1 MAHHGQMGIDE
12 PDGAG
17 RQAQQ
22 RLVGFGRAVSDPTR
36 VAILGVLTAS
46 DGLTVADLTE
56 HFGLHHS
63 AIRAHLQ
70 VLSAAG
76 LIDQENG
83 PAVGRGR
90 PARIFQA
97 VPGALERWGAGGPHE
112 ELATML
118 VDIASKDADV
128 ATAGRRAGARL
139 ARKSGQTDQLA
150 QVEAVTRR
158 LGFEPAAAVRSGD
171 QVRIRLGVCAF
182 AANAEAAPELVCGLH
197 RGVLEGAID
206 GTGPL
211 RLCELRVADPRRGG
225 CEVILGPLQEAS

>member
-1 MAHHGQMGIDE
+1 MGIEE
-12 PDGAG
+12 PGHEG
-17 RQAQQ
+17 QQAQG

-36 VAILGVLTAS
+36 VAILGALTAS
-46 DGLTVADLTE
+46 SGLTVAGLTE

-70 VLSAAG
+70 VLTAAG
-76 LIDQENG
+76 LVRQENG
-83 PAVGRGR
+83 PAAGRGR
-90 PARIFQA
+90 PAKIFQA

-118 VDIASKDADV
+118 ADIVARGVDV

-139 ARKSGQTDQLA
+139 AEESGQADQLA

-158 LGFEPAAAVRSGD
+158 LGFEPAAAVRSGG
-171 QVRIRLGVCAF
+171 QVTIRLGSCAF
-182 AANAEAAPELVCGLH
+182 ASTAETTPELVCGLH

-211 RLCELRVADPRRGG
+211 RLCDLRVADPGQGG
-225 CEVILGPLQEAS
+225 CEVVLEVLQEAS